1 MHLAHYLRLLHRSQ
15 TALAEA
21 FREIRRGHPHEPDM
35 YGVCERLAVQC
46 RDQARWLE
54 PFVRRYEPWTSPSP
68 EPERL
73 HQPLF
78 AGTRPG
84 GLGLLRDLHD
94 LYLLAT
100 ECDIACAM
108 IAQGAQGARDDELLD
123 VVRRC
128 GGELAVQLLWLRTRM
143 RHAAPQALV
152 VAS

>member
-46 RDQARWLE
+46 GDHARRVE
-54 PFVRRYEPWTSPSP
+54 PFVRRYEAWTSQ

-73 HQPLF
+73 HRPLF

-100 ECDIACAM
+100 ECDIACTM
-108 IAQGAQGARDDELLD
+108 IAQGARGTRDDELLD

-128 GGELAVQLLWLRTRM
+128 GGELAVQLSWLRTRM

-152 VAS
+152 VAT